1 MKSISTEIGSAFLP
15 AFSWVL
21 FSDVAYQQGLEL
33 RPCASRTQP
42 SRLALSVQ
50 QSSCLPACPRAP
62 CNPQTSCLAE
72 DSKATAG
79 SPPVHSQKAAAIAE
93 SLLQLNCS
101 EAISTMA
108 TDNKY
113 DRQLRLWGSN
123 GQKALMEAHIL
134 VIHAG
139 PTGTETLKNLVLPG
153 VGRFTILDS
162 AMVEERDLGNN
173 FFVTEEH
180 LGRPR
185 AQVTCEL
192 LLEMNP
198 DVQGDFLVGDLST
211 LVADDPA
218 FFSKFSLVIAAQ
230 TPTEPLQALASVCWT
245 RSIPLIVCRSYGLLG
260 YVRMQ
265 LREHSVV
272 EAKPDSALQ
281 DLRIA
286 APWPELADYCAAVD
300 LAKLDSKA
308 HSHTPYVVLLV
319 QAVAAWKAAHGG
331 SPPTTFAEKTQFKE
345 AVKAMSRDIQHQCMY
360 TLFPARTCYAVA
372 SASIVS
378 PSVVSSTGS
387 RHNM

>member
-1 MKSISTEIGSAFLP
+1 
-15 AFSWVL
+15 
-21 FSDVAYQQGLEL
+21 
-33 RPCASRTQP
+33 
-42 SRLALSVQ
+42 
-50 QSSCLPACPRAP
+50 
-62 CNPQTSCLAE
+62 
-72 DSKATAG
+72 
-79 SPPVHSQKAAAIAE
+79 
-93 SLLQLNCS
+93 
-101 EAISTMA
+101 MA

-162 AMVEERDLGNN
+162 AMVDERDLGNN

-230 TPTEPLQALASVCWT
+230 TPIEPLQALASVCWT

-345 AVKAMSRDIQHQCMY
+345 AVKAMSRDIQVS
-360 TLFPARTCYAVA
+360 FAVVA
-372 SASIVS
+372 FFMLHVYFA
-378 PSVVSSTGS
+378 
-387 RHNM
+387 